1 MQRHVDRSSPEPLH
15 ACTGLH
21 PDKKISLKEVFEW
34 VEELNQIG
42 AALSAEEDIG
52 LLLQAILVAAKNIVN
67 ADGGTIYRVMDGE
80 WIRFETLM
88 TDSLGVSMGGA
99 TGNAITFPPI
109 RLYDENGA
117 PNSAHVVAYSVLN
130 GRTVNIGDAY
140 TEKGF
145 DFSGTRKFD
154 EMTGYRS
161 KSFLTIP
168 MKNHEREIIGVLQ
181 LINAKDR
188 ATGEIV
194 GFSMGD
200 QRFAESLASQAA
212 IVLTNRQLVTQLEEL
227 FEAFVGVINAA
238 IDNKSPHTGMHCQ
251 RVPMLTMMLA
261 EAVHD
266 TEEGP
271 LKDFRMTDRDRFE
284 LRIAGLLHDCG
295 KIITPAHVM
304 EKATKLE
311 TVFDRINLVEARFE
325 ILKREARIGFLEA
338 AMASPENRE
347 ILEKSYLERISAL
360 DEDMNFLRQCN
371 IGTEL
376 MPDEDVA
383 KVHEIAGR
391 YRLDGKNVLS
401 RDCVENLTVRR
412 GTLTKAEREIINAHI
427 DVTIDMLESLPW
439 PNRLKHVPEYAGGHH
454 ERMDGTG
461 YPKGLKREDM
471 SVQARIMG
479 IADIFEALTARD
491 RPYKKGKTL
500 SETLAILGKFC
511 LEHHIDPDIFDV
523 FVRQRVYLQYA
534 REFMEP
540 EQIDE
545 VDVSKIPGYAP

>member
-1 MQRHVDRSSPEPLH
+1 MYKMKGIETAAYEAML
-15 ACTGLH
+15 L
-21 PDKKISLKEVFEW
+21 DKKIPVTDIFRW
-34 VEELNQIG
+34 MEELNHIG
-42 AALSAEEDIG
+42 AALSAEQDIR
-52 LLLQAILVAAKNIVN
+52 LLLEAILIAAKNIVN
-67 ADGGTIYRVMDGE
+67 ADGGTIYRVVDGE
-80 WIRFETLM
+80 WIRFETLV
-88 TDSLGVSMGGA
+88 TDSLGIAMGGT
-99 TGNAITFPPI
+99 TGKEITFPPI
-109 RLYDENGA
+109 RLYEEGI
-117 PNSAHVVAYSVLN
+117 PNSAHVVAYAVLN
-130 GRTVNIGDAY
+130 DRTVNIGDAY

-168 MKNHEREIIGVLQ
+168 MKNHEKEIIGVLQ

-188 ATGEIV
+188 TTGEIV
-194 GFSMGD
+194 GFSVAD

-212 IVLTNRQLVTQLEEL
+212 IALTNRQLVIQLEEL
-227 FEAFVGVINAA
+227 FEAFIGVINAA

-251 RVPMLTMMLA
+251 RVPVLTMMLA
-261 EAVHD
+261 EAAHETD
-266 TEEGP
+266 EGA

-304 EKATKLE
+304 EKSTKLE
-311 TVFDRINLVEARFE
+311 TVFDRIALVETRFE
-325 ILKREARIGFLEA
+325 CLKREARIAFLEA
-338 AMASPENRE
+338 VLAAPMNRE
-347 ILEKSYLERISAL
+347 AVERQYAEKIALLE
-360 DEDMNFLRQCN
+360 EDMIFLRQCN

-376 MPDEDVA
+376 MSDEDIGR
-383 KVHEIAGR
+383 VHEIASR
-391 YRLDGKNVLS
+391 YRLDGRSILS
-401 RDCVENLTVRR
+401 DDEVENLTVRR
-412 GTLTKAEREIINAHI
+412 GTLTKAEREIINGHI

-461 YPKGLKREDM
+461 YPKGLRREEM

-500 SETLAILGKFC
+500 SETLAILGRFC

-523 FVRQRVYLQYA
+523 FVRKGVYLQYA
-534 REFMEP
+534 REFMSP

-545 VDVSKIPGYAP
+545 VDVSTIPGYVP